1 MNLFKKTSS
10 HWVRYDKYE
19 WKENDKGVLYITPA
33 ENAKPNLHNPLTDSN
48 EMVLHAINTG
58 VTCMNQ
64 DADEQ
69 IKKNAV
75 MDFVSSYGLLGFM
88 TALST
93 TSEFVTYAVLLFS
106 F

>member
-1 MNLFKKTSS
+1 M
-10 HWVRYDKYE
+10 
-19 WKENDKGVLYITPA
+19 LYITPA

-75 MDFVSSYGLLGFM
+75 MDFVGLLGFM